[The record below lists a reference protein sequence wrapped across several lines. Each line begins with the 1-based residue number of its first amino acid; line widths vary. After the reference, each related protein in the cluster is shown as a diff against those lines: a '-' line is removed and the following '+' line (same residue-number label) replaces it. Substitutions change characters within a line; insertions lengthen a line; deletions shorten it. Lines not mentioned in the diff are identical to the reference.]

1 MKINM
6 DLDLSTLHAVISITD
21 KIQKAIDQGYYSCGI
36 FLDLSKAFDTVNH
49 PILLDKL
56 EYYGIRG
63 LAKQW
68 FESYLMNRMQFVSLG
83 SCKSDMLN
91 ISCGVPQ
98 GSVLGPILFLLY
110 INDFSNCSTILDFHL
125 FADDT
130 NIFHRDKSL
139 SNLES
144 TINNQLSYV
153 NDWLSS
159 NKLTLNADKSSFIV
173 FHPTLKKIY

>member
-1 MKINM
+1 MDIFNCSFSTSTVPDKFKIASVIPVHKQGSKFILNNYRPISLLSIFSRILEKIVCKQ
-6 DLDLSTLHAVISITD
+6 LDSFIVKHNLLYENQYGFRSKHSTLHAVISITD

-49 PILLDKL
+49 QILLDKL

-91 ISCGVPQ
+91 ISC
-98 GSVLGPILFLLY
+98 
-110 INDFSNCSTILDFHL
+110 
-125 FADDT
+125 
-130 NIFHRDKSL
+130 
-139 SNLES
+139 
-144 TINNQLSYV
+144 
-153 NDWLSS
+153 
-159 NKLTLNADKSSFIV
+159 
-173 FHPTLKKIY
+173 

>member
-1 MKINM
+1 M
-6 DLDLSTLHAVISITD
+6 DSFIVKHNLLYENQYGFRSKHSTRHAVISITD

-36 FLDLSKAFDTVNH
+36 FLDLSKAFDMVNH
-49 PILLDKL
+49 QILLDKL

-125 FADDT
+125 FPDDT

-139 SNLES
+139 SNLE
-144 TINNQLSYV
+144 
-153 NDWLSS
+153 
-159 NKLTLNADKSSFIV
+159 
-173 FHPTLKKIY
+173 

>member
-1 MKINM
+1 
-6 DLDLSTLHAVISITD
+6 
-21 KIQKAIDQGYYSCGI
+21 
-36 FLDLSKAFDTVNH
+36 
-49 PILLDKL
+49 
-56 EYYGIRG
+56 
-63 LAKQW
+63 
-68 FESYLMNRMQFVSLG
+68 MNRMQFVSLG

-153 NDWLSS
+153 NGWLSS
-159 NKLTLNADKSSFIV
+159 NKLTHIFGKRRFSKHLRIWVRYGFRKIV
-173 FHPTLKKIY
+173 ITHLE